1 MTDNISFKAITN
13 KIYLIRS
20 RKIFYD
26 CDLASLYGVAVRVL
40 KHAVWRGRGDIHLL
54 LLWMGIENR
63 RH

>member
-1 MTDNISFKAITN
+1 MTDIISFKAITN

-20 RKIFYD
+20 RKVLCD
-26 CDLASLYGVAVRVL
+26 CDLSALYGVAVWVL
-40 KHAVWRGRGDIHLL
+40 KHAVWRERGDVPLL